1 MKKLF
6 FLLAMML
13 TAVGAFAQEYYSAA
27 VIAKLTVTNAPQ
39 DMGADGASYCIRAYV
54 GDKTENTFYYEEWPQ
69 MIYGDDATPGAV
81 SNGFMGY
88 MFRIGTNPTG
98 VSGESD
104 AGKTIHF
111 ELLDQS
117 NGVTFIYPLS
127 TTLIFP
133 SSDDTFGSASEP
145 IEFEITFPEMEDY
158 AINLSEAEK
167 GASYEL
173 SKLLSYTEGATLP
186 SNAEWK
192 IGTMVLSPDG
202 GSYEFSESEIEGIF
216 IQDGKL
222 YTNEVAYGVTLWYG
236 VKGEATPVAILPD
249 IELASTTFDVLYH
262 ATNISL
268 NVTKM
273 DVENTEYGVQ
283 QLNDVLMW
291 GQNYTILPEG
301 NTDEQRV
308 RVRWEVENTS
318 EEVAPLLGWSG
329 NGFYFNREDEGGE
342 VRVRPYFTYSGID
355 KVEVKIIPK
364 DDKGN
369 ELWVTVN
376 VTVPVKDID
385 INTSLYSYNN
395 VDITANIFD
404 ANIYDR
410 LVKMVTVSP
419 ATATNNKYHF
429 DYDGDVLKIEEG
441 KVTALKAGRGTI
453 IVRSDG
459 KTAKTMS
466 AASGEIT
473 EGSVITKP
481 ISFRIENPA
490 TLATFADNENVP
502 LSIDMPLSVVMID
515 NTWEDI
521 TYRVNNFYKL
531 NGSTEYNVNIDLS
544 IVSGESVERFSTPG
558 ADLDGDGAPDEDI
571 IEYWATKTGETTFR
585 LTLTWLDWANF
596 ENEKGVTN
604 TRPANTSKFY
614 EFVVDVS
621 NEDKLKYF
629 VLSYKEAVTGS
640 PVTVTL
646 VPQPEGATFTPDDIN
661 VTFELDASA
670 YANNQTLVAAFQL
683 WAAKALKDV
692 KKVSATTSEIK
703 WKFTS
708 AVPGNVA
715 IKVTNGKDDAAT
727 AGPEEVPVR
736 QNGVE
741 YNIINVGYEM
751 AFDKDWQWR
760 SNAWGNIG
768 FGDVSTVFGGDALA
782 EIRTVDYM
790 LFNEANFG
798 MFGSYVNAQRSLG
811 AYECYKVKMNE
822 ESSYVMYSEIATT
835 LNSIPKDIAYD
846 RRSGNVTI
854 TLNSGWNWMGYP
866 YFFNRN
872 LNKVMSAATSSTQVT
887 IPDQLVVVGKQNFA
901 IYDGTTSTFKGELE
915 YLEAGQG
922 YLVYNPGD
930 GFSVTFPV
938 ELMWD
943 AEDEGFNTQSGN
955 NVKAFGLGGR
965 VWNYDHRRFMNNM
978 AMVAVLDGI
987 ENPQD
992 YSVGAFVGDECRG
1005 EGFVQDGTIFLTVHC
1020 DAGEYVNFKL
1030 YNTLTGET
1038 EDIQEGVRAQ
1048 MRIGSYNS
1056 PFLLHAATTGIQTVD
1071 EAARQADTYDLTGR
1085 RAGNVQR
1092 GVTIR
1097 RMADGSVRKVIVK

>member
-27 VIAKLTVTNAPQ
+27 VIAKLIVTNAPQ
-39 DMGADGASYCIRAYV
+39 DIGADGASYCIRAYV

-117 NGVTFIYPLS
+117 KGITFIYPLS
-127 TTLIFP
+127 KTLVFP
-133 SSDDTFGSASEP
+133 SSDATYGSASEP
-145 IEFEITFPEMEDY
+145 IEFEITFPEELE
-158 AINLSEAEK
+158 INLKEI
-167 GASYEL
+167 EL
-173 SKLLSYTEGATLP
+173 NKSYTLANYLQVTPKEATLP
-186 SNAEWK
+186 SNVEWVVGAEGDGENEFADVD
-192 IGTMVLSPDG
+192 IDPIDGISIVDGVLKA
-202 GSYEFSESEIEGIF
+202 ETKANQVLLRLAAVSEPS
-216 IQDGKL
+216 
-222 YTNEVAYGVTLWYG
+222 
-236 VKGEATPVAILPD
+236 PVAGSMSMSLTETYINVVVRPTA
-249 IELASTTFDVLYH
+249 ITPTSTDVV
-262 ATNISL
+262 I
-268 NVTKM
+268 
-273 DVENTEYGVQ
+273 ENTEYGRYKLRQMFTHFDGFTITPNDADHQPVEWEIQVQ
-283 QLNDVLMW
+283 KDAN
-291 GQNYTILPEG
+291 GKEIPSILSWDGRTFSLEEG
-301 NTDEQRV
+301 KD
-308 RVRWEVENTS
+308 
-318 EEVAPLLGWSG
+318 
-329 NGFYFNREDEGGE
+329 GE
-342 VRVRPYFTYSGID
+342 AYIRPYVSYYNANTGKTITIY
-355 KVEVKIIPK
+355 PK
-364 DDKGN
+364 DAQGN
-369 ELWVTVN
+369 DLWVK
-376 VTVPVKDID
+376 VTVVIPVESVYAD
-385 INTSLYSYNN
+385 YSIWGNYGFRAN
-395 VDITANIFD
+395 VFDKNI
-404 ANIYDR
+404 AER
-410 LVKMVTVSP
+410 LAKMVTVLP
-419 ATATNNKYHF
+419 YNATEKGYHF
-429 DYDGDVLKIEEG
+429 EVDADQDGL
-441 KVTALKAGRGTI
+441 TI
-453 IVRSDG
+453 SDG
-459 KTAKTMS
+459 KITATKSGDFTVKVVSEGNS
-466 AASGEIT
+466 AETAPDATSGD
-473 EGSVITKP
+473 GSPTLGQPVETSIRV
-481 ISFRIENPA
+481 RIEDPHTA
-490 TLATFADNENVP
+490 ATFEKNP
-502 LSIDMPLSVVMID
+502 LTIPVSDDDRVL
-515 NTWEDI
+515 I
-521 TYRVNNFYKL
+521 TDKITSNIQL
-531 NGSTEYNVNIDLS
+531 NGNKEEVAMGNTCTVD
-544 IVSGESVERFSTPG
+544 VTAG
-558 ADLDGDGAPDEDI
+558 
-571 IEYWATKTGETTFR
+571 TTVTREEVISPEGGPSDF
-585 LTLTWLDWANF
+585 DFYAQG
-596 ENEKGVTN
+596 NEKDPYSTI
-604 TRPANTSKFY
+604 
-614 EFVVDVS
+614 
-621 NEDKLKYF
+621 
-629 VLSYKEAVTGS
+629 
-640 PVTVTL
+640 TVTL
-646 VPQPEGATFTPDDIN
+646 SWIDWASWMGYQMSDEGAPTGAEPGYANSSASFRVLVSQSFTLTGFAAKYAAPVTDQEVVVTLTPIPENATFTPDDIN

-670 YANNQTLVAAFQL
+670 YANNQTLVAAFQR

-692 KKVSATTSEIK
+692 KKVSATKSEIK

-708 AVPGNVA
+708 AVPGNVT
-715 IKVTNGKDDAAT
+715 IKVTNGTGNAAT
-727 AGPEEVPVR
+727 AGPEEVPVY

-760 SNAWGNIG
+760 SNAWGYIDYS
-768 FGDVSTVFGGDALA
+768 DVSTVFGGNALA
-782 EIRTVDYM
+782 EIRTVDHM
-790 LFNEANFG
+790 LFNEEGYG
-798 MFGSYVNAQRSLG
+798 MFGSFANAQADLG
-811 AYECYKVKMNE
+811 AYKCYKVKMNA
-822 ESSYVMYSEIATT
+822 ESSYVMYSNIAAT
-835 LNSIPKDIAYD
+835 LKGIPEGIAYD

-872 LNKVMSAATSSTQVT
+872 LNKVMSAATSSSQVT
-887 IPDQLVVVGKQNFA
+887 IPDQLVVVGKQGFA
-901 IYDGTTSTFKGELE
+901 TYDGTTSTFKGSLE

-943 AEDEGFNTQSGN
+943 AEDEGFNTQ

-1020 DAGEYVNFKL
+1020 DAGEFVNFKL